1 MEKAQS
7 ETKLIGI
14 FEPLEFIFLSIIVFF
29 FLIIFGLTALDI
41 KTSMP
46 YSVSE
51 FIDYSKILENNIS
64 IQACIKK
71 ESGACIGNINITNK
85 QQLTQYINLRYRTD
99 VMKDIE
105 DFKQSYEKYKWL
117 YSICNNESVDAYLYL
132 KEREE

>member
-132 KEREE
+132 NEREE

>member
-1 MEKAQS
+1 
-7 ETKLIGI
+7 
-14 FEPLEFIFLSIIVFF
+14 
-29 FLIIFGLTALDI
+29 
-41 KTSMP
+41 MP

-132 KEREE
+132 NEREE

>member
-29 FLIIFGLTALDI
+29 FLIIFGLTALNI

-132 KEREE
+132 NEREE

>member
-1 MEKAQS
+1 MNAD
-7 ETKLIGI
+7 LIRD
-14 FEPLEFIFLSIIVFF
+14 EHALEFIFLSIIVFF
-29 FLIIFGLTALDI
+29 FLIIIGLAALDI

-64 IQACIKK
+64 IQACIQK

-105 DFKQSYEKYKWL
+105 DFKQSYEKYKWF

>member
-71 ESGACIGNINITNK
+71 KSVACNGNINITNK
-85 QQLTQYINLRYRTD
+85 KQLKQNLEFDRR
-99 VMKDIE
+99 KR
-105 DFKQSYEKYKWL
+105 K
-117 YSICNNESVDAYLYL
+117 
-132 KEREE
+132 